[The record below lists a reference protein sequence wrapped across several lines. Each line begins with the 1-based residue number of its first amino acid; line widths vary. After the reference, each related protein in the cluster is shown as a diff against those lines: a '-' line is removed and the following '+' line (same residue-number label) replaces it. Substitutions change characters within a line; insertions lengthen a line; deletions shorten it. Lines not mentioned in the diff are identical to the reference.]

1 MAQLKE
7 DEWPEAGE
15 PTTTERETPT
25 ERNRAADDDAPRGA
39 GADSATPAVPRDDA
53 RLKNVTPDEA
63 VD

>member
-7 DEWPEAGE
+7 DEWPDAGE
-15 PTTTERETPT
+15 PTTTEREVGLAEVSPDGDRPGTAEP
-25 ERNRAADDDAPRGA
+25 APARV
-39 GADSATPAVPRDDA
+39 PADDA

>member
-7 DEWPEAGE
+7 DEWPDSGE
-15 PTTTERETPT
+15 QTTTEREVPR
-25 ERNRAADDDAPRGA
+25 EDRHSQEQAPDRPPGSVRAA
-39 GADSATPAVPRDDA
+39 VPKDDA